1 MHRALGRRPRSLPDS
16 LPDLPEEGLS
26 REAHP
31 KLTMNHEEDVAAT
44 CRFCLETGSADGMI
58 APCLCAGTSQFVHR
72 ACLNEWRAQ
81 ESMPRAFS
89 HCPSCKFQ
97 YITDSPPE
105 DPRERRCAL
114 WRFRLFVA
122 R

>member
-1 MHRALGRRPRSLPDS
+1 MMPALSDDAGM
-16 LPDLPEEGLS
+16 DLERGARGDHDP
-26 REAHP
+26 
-31 KLTMNHEEDVAAT
+31 AT
-44 CRFCLETGSADGMI
+44 CRFCLDTGSADSMI
-58 APCLCAGTSQFVHR
+58 APCLCAGTSKFVHR
-72 ACLNEWRAQ
+72 ACLDEWRAQ
-81 ESMPRAFS
+81 EAQPRAFT

-97 YITDSPPE
+97 YIADCPPE

>member
-1 MHRALGRRPRSLPDS
+1 MRSRCRLLASPPQHLNVRYDRHDRALPLRR
-16 LPDLPEEGLS
+16 
-26 REAHP
+26 HI
-31 KLTMNHEEDVAAT
+31 MNDEAAT

-72 ACLNEWRAQ
+72 ACLDEWRAQ
-81 ESMPRAFS
+81 ESMPRAFT